1 MFDSKARGDA
11 GHRMVERCDPRGEGY
26 GRALYA
32 SRAVMKICFFQ
43 GKFWPDAFWRI
54 LIFWWEFG
62 KSRGNLSK
70 NHPALDFDG
79 P

>member
-32 SRAVMKICFFQ
+32 SRAVIKICFFRFSRMLDR
-43 GKFWPDAFWRI
+43 FWY
-54 LIFWWEFG
+54 LVEIFGNPG
-62 KSRGNLSK
+62 KSTQI
-70 NHPALDFDG
+70 ALASDFDA

>member
-32 SRAVMKICFFQ
+32 SRAVIKICFFRFSICFLNV
-43 GKFWPDAFWRI
+43 GPI
-54 LIFWWEFG
+54 LVFG
-62 KSRGNLSK
+62 
-70 NHPALDFDG
+70 
-79 P
+79 

>member
-1 MFDSKARGDA
+1 MILVFDSKARGDA

-32 SRAVMKICFFQ
+32 SRAVIKICSFRFFRMR
-43 GKFWPDAFWRI
+43 DRI
-54 LIFWWEFG
+54 WYFGEIF
-62 KSRGNLSK
+62 GN
-70 NHPALDFDG
+70 PDFDA